1 MRRLLLTGAI
11 VFIAPGTS
19 AQAAIA
25 CILAVVSSTVA
36 LYCQPHVDARDGQI
50 YTLGAIVIFLSMF
63 RSLAIKTDVSTETNS
78 SRDAFAVILIL
89 LNIGMV
95 IAAVV
100 QVALVGERAIK
111 TGQQNSIFGMLNR
124 GRSYSTSRKLQQ
136 QHQRSFTLSTKTNQ
150 LKMIVMALI
159 RVPVSSTHRH
169 KLLLCSADGATA
181 VYYRSRLMLY

>member
-1 MRRLLLTGAI
+1 MYYWEVIECMRRLLLTGAI

-36 LYCQPHVDARDGQI
+36 LYCQPHQDARDGQI
-50 YTLGAIVIFLSMF
+50 YTLGAIVIFFSMF
-63 RSLAIKTDVSTETNS
+63 LSLAINTDVSTETNS

-111 TGQQNSIFGMLNR
+111 TGQQDSIFGLLDR
-124 GRSYSTSRKLQQ
+124 GRSYSTSRKA
-136 QHQRSFTLSTKTNQ
+136 S
-150 LKMIVMALI
+150 
-159 RVPVSSTHRH
+159 
-169 KLLLCSADGATA
+169 ATA
-181 VYYRSRLMLY
+181 PAELHSVDEDESVEDDSNGVTKSTSEQHASPQTAALQC